1 MLKTNFENSQRILE
15 GLTKQKE
22 TTEIQLGRAETLVVG
37 LADEAKRWSETV
49 KVLQVDEINLV
60 GNMILAAGYV
70 SYVGPFT
77 SKYRNILLKRWMKF
91 AMTKGIPFSSDFS
104 VERVLGD
111 PVLLR
116 EWNI

>member
-1 MLKTNFENSQRILE
+1 
-15 GLTKQKE
+15 
-22 TTEIQLGRAETLVVG
+22 LVVG

-49 KVLQVDEINLV
+49 KVLQVDEVNLV

-77 SKYRNILLKRWMKF
+77 AKYRNSLLKRWMKF
-91 AMTKGIPFSSDFS
+91 SMSKGIPFSSDFT

-116 EWNI
+116 EWNIQGLPADNLSVENGIISTQAKRWPLLIDP

>member
-1 MLKTNFENSQRILE
+1 M
-15 GLTKQKE
+15 
-22 TTEIQLGRAETLVVG
+22 VVG

-49 KVLQVDEINLV
+49 KVLQVDEVNLV

-77 SKYRNILLKRWMKF
+77 AKYRTNLLKRWMKF
-91 AMTKGIPFSSDFS
+91 SMSKGIPFSSDFT
-104 VERVLGD
+104 VEKVLGD

-116 EWNI
+116 EWNIQGLPADNLSVENGIISTQAKRWPLLIDP